1 MNIQIIS
8 LATEFNRRAHMSA
21 EMKKHNIFSYEFF
34 DAISSADIKL
44 TAEKL
49 EIDLDKS
56 ELSNG
61 EKGCLLSH
69 ISLWKKI
76 IVENLDYLVILEDD
90 IYLGQDADLF
100 LSSSDWIPS
109 GIDFIKFE
117 KFSNHIS
124 VNKEPLDI
132 KCNRQLFQLKKE
144 HLGTAGYLINQSMA
158 KQLLSYVESL
168 SFFKPVDQL
177 IFNDF
182 IRSEIVPVY
191 QMVPGLSIQDFL
203 LENKTTSLVSS
214 IEQERI
220 AAKKKRNLYEKSKRT
235 LGEKI
240 FKEIF
245 RPIFQLYL
253 VLKPF
258 FQGAKTSNEVKM
270 WFR

>member
-1 MNIQIIS
+1 
-8 LATEFNRRAHMSA
+8 MSA

-203 LENKTTSLVSS
+203 LENKNNSLMSS

>member
-124 VNKEPLDI
+124 VKKESLDI

-182 IRSEIVPVY
+182 IRSEIEPVY

-220 AAKKKRNLYEKSKRT
+220 AAKEKRNLDGKSKRT

-240 FKEIF
+240 FKEIL
-245 RPIFQLYL
+245 RPFLQAY
-253 VLKPF
+253 F
-258 FQGAKTSNEVKM
+258 FIKNFICASSKKSDMKM
-270 WFR
+270 WFK

>member
-8 LATEFNRRAHMSA
+8 LATEFNRRAHMSV

-34 DAISSADIKL
+34 DAISSVDIKL

-49 EIDLDKS
+49 EIDLDNS

-69 ISLWKKI
+69 ISLWKKMV
-76 IVENLDYLVILEDD
+76 VENLDYLVILEDD

-100 LSSSDWIPS
+100 LSSSDWIPT
-109 GIDFIKFE
+109 GINFIKFE

-124 VNKEPLDI
+124 VEKESLDI

-158 KQLLSYVESL
+158 KKLLTYVGSL

-182 IRSEIVPVY
+182 IVSQVEPVY

-235 LGEKI
+235 FGEKI
-240 FKEIF
+240 LKEIF
-245 RPIFQLYL
+245 RPVFQLYL

-258 FQGAKTSNEVKM
+258 FQGANTSNEVKM